1 MNIVPS
7 RTCWP
12 SDTSGWNA
20 RFSKLASEMRS
31 DSNGT
36 QERWRSEPQKKG
48 NTTSSINTAK
58 KRKGKRKRSKMEVA
72 EKQGQQASRRLDRGT
87 KGGRRR
93 TEDTKLEDRHRRL
106 DLGARSLRPPSL
118 RLEEPPQQR
127 GHNAVPNPDRNDP
140 VRERVAWQ
148 NHQKDQTQKEGKTK
162 KNSPE
167 ENSKRPRSSAVSHHA
182 GSPTRPCQTTLL
194 DLPTSANA
202 SPTVLF
208 ASRSTAHSGTEMS
221 AALVVKYSGSVKL
234 DVKMFK

>member
-1 MNIVPS
+1 M
-7 RTCWP
+7 
-12 SDTSGWNA
+12 
-20 RFSKLASEMRS
+20 LAKRY
-31 DSNGT
+31 
-36 QERWRSEPQKKG
+36 ERMECEVLEAGERDAFRQQRDAGEVEERAAEEGEHDQLDQHCE
-48 NTTSSINTAK
+48 K

-127 GHNAVPNPDRNDP
+127 AHNAVPNPDRNDP

-148 NHQKDQTQKEGKTK
+148 NHQKDQTRKEGKTK
-162 KNSPE
+162 DNSPE